1 MSMVPTGLSR
11 TATLPTAAIAM
22 AMVLTTPSARASAA
36 DVKAIF
42 DVPDKI
48 ECRDVTP
55 RKCAAAYPDVKVIEG
70 TIRISASLVQGTEDS
85 VIDFTYMISS
95 PEMRLKILDY
105 LPNTILESR
114 YADDR
119 IEVTDRLENTDA
131 TNLEA
136 LAGYSIFS
144 LSATRSQVNRRT
156 ESNQYERIAPKALVL
171 ASGTMNRGHGVF
183 YKLRR
188 SNTASL
194 EGAKEFT
201 FLARVP
207 KDWRGDWCTVVC
219 TSRAN
224 KRTLLGNSVVSAGAA
239 RVDVGLHL
247 AGDKEAADLC
257 IELCRA
263 QQEDG
268 GRLKKRWCE
277 QAATCVEPDT
287 PVTQAGFW
295 SERVDALVQQV
306 AKKTQLTR
314 SDDADLE
321 AACRAVRLIEEQLA
335 GLSGT
340 R

>member
-1 MSMVPTGLSR
+1 MMPTGRCRSSR
-11 TATLPTAAIAM
+11 LPVVSLATAM
-22 AMVLTTPSARASAA
+22 ALTITAGTVSAGDA
-36 DVKAIF
+36 KAVF

-55 RKCAAAYPDVKVIEG
+55 TKCAAAYPDVKVIEG
-70 TIRISASLVQGTEDS
+70 TIRISASLVEGTEDS
-85 VIDFTYMISS
+85 VVDFTYMISS
-95 PEMRLKILDY
+95 PEMRLKVLDY

-119 IEVTDRLENTDA
+119 IEVTDRLEDTDT

-144 LSATRSQVNRRT
+144 ISASRSQVNRRT

-207 KDWRGDWCTVVC
+207 NNWRGDWCTVVC

-224 KRTLLGNSVVSAGAA
+224 KRTLFGNSVVSAGAA

-263 QQEDG
+263 QQENG
-268 GRLKKRWCE
+268 GQLKKRWCE

-321 AACRAVRLIEEQLA
+321 ATCRTVRLIEEQLA
-335 GLSGT
+335 GLSGA

>member
-1 MSMVPTGLSR
+1 MALRGFPHVKSLTTV
-11 TATLPTAAIAM
+11 AIA
-22 AMVLTTPSARASAA
+22 AVIGVIASASRAPGA
-36 DVKAIF
+36 DVKAVF

-55 RKCAAAYPDVKVIEG
+55 TKCAAAYPDVKVIEG
-70 TIRISASLVQGTEDS
+70 TIRISASLEEGTEDS
-85 VIDFTYMISS
+85 IVDFTYMISS

-105 LPNTILESR
+105 LPNTMLESR
-114 YADDR
+114 FADDR
-119 IEVTDRLENTDA
+119 IEVIDRVEDTDT

-144 LSATRSQVNRRT
+144 LAASRSQVNRRS

-188 SNTASL
+188 SNTVSL

-207 KDWRGDWCTVVC
+207 KTWRGDWCTVVC

-224 KRTLLGNSVVSAGAA
+224 KRNLLGNSIVSAGAT

-247 AGDKEAADLC
+247 TGDKEAAELC
-257 IELCRA
+257 LQLCRA

-268 GRLKKRWCE
+268 GRLMKQWCE
-277 QAATCVEPDT
+277 EAATCEEPDT
-287 PVTQAGFW
+287 PVTQASFW
-295 SERVDALVQQV
+295 TERVDALVQQV
-306 AKKTQLTR
+306 ARKTHLTR
-314 SDDADLE
+314 SDDKSTE
-321 AACRAVRLIEEQLA
+321 ATRQAISCIEGQLRA
-335 GLSGT
+335 LSGAH
-340 R
+340 

>member
-1 MSMVPTGLSR
+1 MVPIGSSH
-11 TATLPTAAIAM
+11 ATTLQAVAIAILFTLVGT
-22 AMVLTTPSARASAA
+22 AGQASAG
-36 DVKAIF
+36 DVKAVF

-55 RKCAAAYPDVKVIEG
+55 TKCAAAYPDVKVIEG
-70 TIRISASLVQGTEDS
+70 TIRISASLVEGTEDS
-85 VIDFTYMISS
+85 VVDFTYMISS

-119 IEVTDRLENTDA
+119 IEVTDRLEDTDT

-194 EGAKEFT
+194 EGAKDFT

-207 KDWRGDWCTVVC
+207 KNWRGDWCTVVC

-239 RVDVGLHL
+239 RIDVGLHL

-257 IELCRA
+257 IRLCRA

-268 GRLKKRWCE
+268 GRLTKRWRE
-277 QAATCVEPDT
+277 EAATCVEPDT

-306 AKKTQLTR
+306 ARKTQLTR

-321 AACRAVRLIEEQLA
+321 ATCRTVRHIEEQLE
-335 GLSGT
+335 GLSGS

>member
-1 MSMVPTGLSR
+1 MALRRFSCSR
-11 TATLPTAAIAM
+11 WLPKVAIATV
-22 AMVLTTPSARASAA
+22 MVFASPAGRA
-36 DVKAIF
+36 DGIKAIF

-55 RKCAAAYPDVKVIEG
+55 TKCAAAYPDVKVIEA
-70 TIRISASLVQGTEDS
+70 TIRISASLEEGTEDS
-85 VIDFTYMISS
+85 IVDFTYMISS

-105 LPNTILESR
+105 LPNTLLESR
-114 YADDR
+114 FADDR
-119 IEVTDRLENTDA
+119 IEVTDRIEDTDT

-144 LSATRSQVNRRT
+144 LSAARSQVNRRT

-188 SNTASL
+188 SNTVSL

-201 FLARVP
+201 FLAKVP
-207 KDWRGDWCTVVC
+207 KNWRGDWCTVMC

-224 KRTLLGNSVVSAGAA
+224 KKTLLGNSIVSAGAA

-247 AGDKEAADLC
+247 SGDKEAADLC
-257 IELCRA
+257 RQLCRA
-263 QQEDG
+263 QEGDG
-268 GRLKKRWCE
+268 GRLKKQWCE
-277 QAATCVEPDT
+277 EAATCGEPDT

-295 SERVDALVQQV
+295 TERVDALVQQV
-306 AKKTQLTR
+306 ARKTQLVR
-314 SDDADLE
+314 SNDGSLE
-321 AACRAVRLIEEQLA
+321 AIRRAVNHIEELLGA
-335 GLSGT
+335 LSGT
-340 R
+340 Q